1 METTKIV
8 KIMEDLLRRA
18 AEAQVVEIQ
27 VAVAPVEEIQVA
39 VAPVEEI
46 QVAVAPVEVA
56 PRRQEAEVR
65 PQNHVSTTKTKTETG
80 ATLHQRKDGALDCF
94 EGCDSYHFILILF
107 ACLLS
112 FSSV

>member
-1 METTKIV
+1 MTRELVTQMETIKIV
-8 KIMEDLLRRA
+8 EIMEDLLRRA
-18 AEAQVVEIQ
+18 AEAQVVETQ
-27 VAVAPVEEIQVA
+27 VAVAPVV
-39 VAPVEEI
+39 EI